1 MSSSRNATKNKCG
14 GNGKGKSGQAFI
26 LPVSCALDM
35 VGDKWNLLV
44 IRGIMFLDK
53 RYFGDFLISP
63 GNNRFQYTIRP
74 SEEVGRVRYR
84 FTSGLIAINAQD
96 DYTAKE

>member
-1 MSSSRNATKNKCG
+1 
-14 GNGKGKSGQAFI
+14 
-26 LPVSCALDM
+26 M

-84 FTSGLIAINAQD
+84 FTSGLIPINAQD
-96 DYTAKE
+96 DYTAKGLISCQHSA